1 MMFNLAETRKKQ
13 TLSFCRSITITNSVG
28 AECFSVLNS
37 ETVKINQLNNFIFNA
52 FSLWLSPI
60 LIFCFHAGKTMTIT
74 IISLSTLRRTR
85 IGKSYPHPGT
95 WGVDRTSPRVF
106 DMLQYF
112 EAISPSVENPLLFL
126 TRQGI
131 IYGWRHVKHNRH
143 LWFYQE
149 LEIR

>member
-1 MMFNLAETRKKQ
+1 
-13 TLSFCRSITITNSVG
+13 
-28 AECFSVLNS
+28 
-37 ETVKINQLNNFIFNA
+37 
-52 FSLWLSPI
+52 
-60 LIFCFHAGKTMTIT
+60 MTIT

-95 WGVDRTSPRVF
+95 WRVDRTPPRVF

-131 IYGWRHVKHNRH
+131 IYG
-143 LWFYQE
+143 
-149 LEIR
+149 